1 MCVISMYEPKYVHV
15 CREHEVPVVSEK
27 DKSPR
32 TGLTVGCKPTIWMPI
47 TASGSCARAENALR
61 H

>member
-1 MCVISMYEPKYVHV
+1 MYEPKYVHV